1 MSNTELSVQELS
13 DRTGR
18 SIQSIYKRIRNK
30 NDVIQSFLKKDS
42 EGNIVEPLR
51 IFESAIDVIYNKGTT
66 ASKLNPKP
74 SLIQFRGEEEK
85 QEKKEEQTA
94 YLKTID
100 ILQEQLNLLQEEL
113 KAEREDKQKKDDL
126 IMQLNE
132 RLAESQRNLDQQQKL
147 QLLDRQK
154 IQQLEERHSRPLL
167 QKFID
172 VFKKNDGKEQ

>member
-1 MSNTELSVQELS
+1 MINTELSVQELS

-74 SLIQFRGEEEK
+74 SLVQFREE
-85 QEKKEEQTA
+85 EKKEEQTA

-172 VFKKNDGKEQ
+172 VFKKNDSKEQ

>member
-1 MSNTELSVQELS
+1 MINTELSVQELS

-51 IFESAIDVIYNKGTT
+51 IFESAIDVIYNRGTT

-74 SLIQFRGEEEK
+74 SLVQLREE
-85 QEKKEEQTA
+85 EKKEEQTA

>member
-1 MSNTELSVQELS
+1 MSNVELSVQELS

-18 SIQSIYKRIRNK
+18 TIQSIYKRIKNK
-30 NDVIQSFLKKDS
+30 NDVIQSFLKKDN
-42 EGNIVEPLR
+42 EGNIIEPVR
-51 IFESAIDVIYNKGTT
+51 IFESAIDVIYNKGAT

-74 SLIQFRGEEEK
+74 SLVQFRETEEK

-100 ILQEQLNLLQEEL
+100 VLQEQLNLLQEEL
-113 KAEREDKQKKDDL
+113 RAEREDKQKKDDL

-132 RLAESQRNLDQQQKL
+132 RLAESQRNLDQQQRL

-154 IQQLEERHSRPLL
+154 IQQLEERNARPLL
-167 QKFID
+167 QKFFD
-172 VFKKNDGKEQ
+172 VFKKKGGEEQ